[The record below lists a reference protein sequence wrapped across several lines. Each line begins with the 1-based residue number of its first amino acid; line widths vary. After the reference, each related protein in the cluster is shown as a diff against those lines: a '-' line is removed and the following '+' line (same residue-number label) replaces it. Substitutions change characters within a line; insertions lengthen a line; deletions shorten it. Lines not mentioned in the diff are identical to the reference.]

1 MVKIKTTNDDSSKN
15 ILVLKSNFEE
25 LLKTLKQTNELLSSK
40 TASTKTTTTTKDDTN
55 NKKALAKEIAQE
67 LSKNKSINEFRQIAL
82 GGITGI
88 SPALIEKLSIDKVI
102 HTITKHS
109 WNKVTGLFKSDKDN
123 KIGSA
128 IEANKQAPV
137 TNRLD
142 KIIGYLAFWK
152 KNSTQQI
159 GDKEKRESFL
169 AKLGKFILLNIGT
182 LGKIAAGVVL
192 LRGISMAVRK
202 IAERLHIDLDEEP
215 ETFAGAVGTGAKNV
229 VEGAKKGAGIAKRS
243 AVNQRKS
250 ISAIERSIND
260 TIRWQEETGRFTP
273 SERAFAYKAD
283 ENIDALAKKKGM
295 STEQIT
301 RLKEARANL
310 TGTNSYIKNNFTL
323 EEQGRIGKA
332 AESGIRKGKY
342 TWVESLLPK
351 TKNGVPITRMKGG
364 LRALLGTTEGG
375 IIASSLVG
383 ASKLLQLASIAGIA
397 LDAGISGYNYF
408 NASTQKDEDKALGGF
423 AARMAGAWGGAKI
436 GGAIGALGGPSAWF
450 TVPAGALIGG
460 IGGLFGMDWLVNKGI
475 DAKYDRLAAKGLYY
489 SSKGSTFDL
498 TNPAMQQW
506 ANQGFGFTTPIR
518 KDEQIYEIDSTMN
531 RTDLTA
537 DQKSPIEDVKT
548 EAHNTNTILDRIY
561 DLLAREFNP
570 DSWWSQFRS
579 NIDPKTGQ
587 AVDMSGNMNNIGVP
601 SISYVL
607 NKGR

>member
-1 MVKIKTTNDDSSKN
+1 MVKIKTNNENTGKN
-15 ILVLKSNFEE
+15 VLVLKSNFEE

-40 TASTKTTTTTKDDTN
+40 TTSTKTTTTTKDDTN
-55 NKKALAKEIAQE
+55 NKKSLAKEIAQE
-67 LSKNKSINEFRQIAL
+67 LNKNKSITAFRQIAL
-82 GGITGI
+82 GGIMGI

-102 HTITKHS
+102 HTITKRS
-109 WNKVTGLFKSDKDN
+109 WDKVTGLFKSDKDN

-152 KNSTQQI
+152 KNSTQQT
-159 GDKEKRESFL
+159 GDKEKRESLL

-182 LGKIAAGVVL
+182 LGKIAAGVAV
-192 LRGISMAVRK
+192 LRGISIAVRK
-202 IAERLHIDLDEEP
+202 IAEWLDIDLDEEP

-260 TIRWQEETGRFTP
+260 TIKWQEETGRFTP
-273 SERAFAYKAD
+273 SERAFAYKSD

-295 STEQIT
+295 SAEQVA

-332 AESGIRKGKY
+332 AESGIRKGEY
-342 TWVESLLPK
+342 TWVENLLPK

-383 ASKLLQLASIAGIA
+383 ASKLLQFASIVGSV

-408 NASTQKDEDKALGGF
+408 NAPTQKDKDKALGGF

-436 GGAIGALGGPSAWF
+436 GGAIGTLGGPFTGF
-450 TVPAGALIGG
+450 TVPAGVLIGG
-460 IGGLFGMDWLVNKGI
+460 IGGLLGMNWLVNKGI

-498 TNPAMQQW
+498 TNPTIQQW

-518 KDEQIYEIDSTMN
+518 KDEQIYEIDSSLKTI
-531 RTDLTA
+531 LPA
-537 DQKSPIEDVKT
+537 DQKDSTKELQSET
-548 EAHNTNTILDRIY
+548 NNTLDKIY
-561 DLLAREFNP
+561 MLLQQKFEPN
-570 DSWWSQFRS
+570 SWWSNLRS
-579 NIDPKTGQ
+579 EIDKETGQ
-587 AVDMSGNMNNIGVP
+587 AKDMYPSTDNMGIP
-601 SISYVL
+601 SLAWIA
-607 NKGR
+607 NKGHI